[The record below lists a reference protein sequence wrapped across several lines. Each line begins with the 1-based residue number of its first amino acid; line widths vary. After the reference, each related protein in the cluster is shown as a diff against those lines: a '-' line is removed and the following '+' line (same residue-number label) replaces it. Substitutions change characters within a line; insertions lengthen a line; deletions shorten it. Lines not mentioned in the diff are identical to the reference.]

1 MNNNENTYNNFK
13 RPWYE
18 LKPTLVDRASP
29 FDFKLVNVR
38 NTGYIFIGTA
48 IFAPFF
54 ISILISY
61 LFAHNQ
67 YSLVGMNFVSWIIV
81 AVGSY
86 FVING
91 AQSQIM
97 RSGAIVFYYFYF
109 IPNIVGLLIGIIAN
123 LFQPSASALT
133 TINLLTSLIAAVVTL
148 LISYKTSPFI
158 FKKIKLTFKQD
169 YQRLL
174 LVSLVAI
181 IVVFLFNFG
190 FGWLQSLITSSSSK
204 NQDSLI
210 KGLDK
215 WWNVVILVIYT
226 VFVAPIIEE
235 LACRHGIFSL
245 RGNKWIGFVASTIFF
260 AGMHVSST
268 GDWEHIIG
276 YLGAALAL
284 GMLFIIVNGN
294 VTYNIIAHGGLNL
307 ISTIL
312 ILTLPDLLIK

>member
-1 MNNNENTYNNFK
+1 MNDNENVYNNFK

-18 LKPTLVDRASP
+18 LKPTLVDRAAP
-29 FDFKLVNVR
+29 FEFKLVNVR

-61 LFAHNQ
+61 LFAHDQ

-86 FVING
+86 FVISR
-91 AQSQIM
+91 AQNEIM

-109 IPNIVGLLIGIIAN
+109 IPNMVGLIIGIIAN
-123 LFQPSASALT
+123 LFQPSAAALT
-133 TINLLTSLIAAVVTL
+133 TINLLTSLIAALVT
-148 LISYKTSPFI
+148 IFITYKTSPFI

-169 YQRLL
+169 YKRLL
-174 LVSLVAI
+174 LVSAI
-181 IVVFLFNFG
+181 AIVVVFLFNLTFG
-190 FGWLQSLITSSSSK
+190 YLQSLITPTVSNSQ
-204 NQDSLI
+204 NSLI

-215 WWNVVILVIYT
+215 WWNIVILSIYT

-235 LACRHGIFSL
+235 LACRHRIFSL
-245 RGNKWIGFVASTIFF
+245 TGNKWIAFAASTIFF
-260 AGMHVSST
+260 AGMHVTAT
-268 GDWEHIIG
+268 GDWEHLLG

-284 GMLFIIVNGN
+284 GMLFIVVNGN
-294 VTYNIIAHGGLNL
+294 VTYNIIAHSGLNC

-312 ILTLPDLLIK
+312 IIAVPSFLTR